1 MRKIKNLMMTGLLA
15 LATIL
20 CLVPLFMLLYYVF
33 KMGLSSLNVTVFIKN
48 PKPMG
53 ISGGGMLNSIIGSLL
68 VITIASFI
76 GVPIGLITGI
86 YLSEN
91 KGSRMAEW
99 VRLSTEVL
107 LGVPSVV
114 VGLLVYGWIV
124 RPMRTFSTFSGSVA
138 LAIIMIPLLA
148 RSTEEVLLMVPNT
161 LKEASYALGASRW
174 RTQWFVVMKTAM
186 GGIISSIL
194 SSIGRVAGE
203 TAPLLFTAFGN
214 QFFST
219 RLFKPISTLP
229 IQIFTYARSPNVQQN
244 KLAWA
249 GAIIL
254 VGFILLLNLSAK
266 WISQSIQKRRQS

>member
-1 MRKIKNLMMTGLLA
+1 MTGLLA